1 LEITQR
7 EEQGLPDAK
16 EFEAKI
22 LSQEEIFFENKL
34 EETENLIQE
43 LVSTLQQNGEDIT
56 SDSLIHE
63 HEELTQLQQNR
74 DLFKKQ
80 LHKISVENILANKT
94 SYNKTVATRVY

>member
-1 LEITQR
+1 MEITQR

-34 EETENLIQE
+34 EETENLI
-43 LVSTLQQNGEDIT
+43 LQQNGEDIT
-56 SDSLIHE
+56 ADSLIYE
-63 HEELTQLQQNR
+63 NEELTQLQQNR

-80 LHKISVENILANKT
+80 LHKINVENMLANKT
-94 SYNKTVATRVY
+94 AYNKTVATRVY

>member
-34 EETENLIQE
+34 
-43 LVSTLQQNGEDIT
+43 QQNGEDIT
-56 SDSLIHE
+56 ADSLIYE
-63 HEELTQLQQNR
+63 NEELTQLQQNR

-80 LHKISVENILANKT
+80 LHKINVENMLANKT
-94 SYNKTVATRVY
+94 AYNKTVATRVY